1 MQREEEKKIQLKL
14 TDALCSEIDVGRF
27 FPFAA
32 QRVGEDLQARVK
44 GEFRALHQILHD
56 QESCLLEQLRT
67 EQQEELDKV
76 QRHLEAVETAVRE
89 LEENMRVLQKAA
101 ATAES
106 AVLTEV
112 RRGGEDIRL
121 RVHAG
126 GV

>member
-1 MQREEEKKIQLKL
+1 M
-14 TDALCSEIDVGRF
+14 VGRCF
-27 FPFAA
+27 FAFAA

-56 QESCLLEQLRT
+56 QETCLLEQLRT

-76 QRHLEAVETAVRE
+76 QRHLEAAETAVRE
-89 LEENMRVLQKAA
+89 LEENVRVLQKAA

-112 RRGGEDIRL
+112 RQGEEDIGLPVR
-121 RVHAG
+121 ASG
-126 GV
+126 I